1 LRTTGADSVAVTKA
15 AANAAAAASLHV
27 TRVGATDTIQIVGTA
42 SDVTE
47 TSHFDAYAIDGGIVR
62 IEEQAVPESEVKF
75 SRVFTYDKRERLSH
89 MTEDKWQMVSNT
101 NASPSQQH
109 VTAVLN
115 MDSTA
120 VIKSA
125 KRVDGVEKPMQ
136 SWDVDNVRRHAD
148 LLVTLARP
156 GIAKPIAPRP

>member
-1 LRTTGADSVAVTKA
+1 
-15 AANAAAAASLHV
+15 
-27 TRVGATDTIQIVGTA
+27 
-42 SDVTE
+42 
-47 TSHFDAYAIDGGIVR
+47 
-62 IEEQAVPESEVKF
+62 
-75 SRVFTYDKRERLSH
+75 
-89 MTEDKWQMVSNT
+89 
-101 NASPSQQH
+101 
-109 VTAVLN
+109 